1 MTSTLHRTRAERW
14 DWGAARGVCLRE
26 AQRILGTSASAEDA
40 AQEAVI
46 RAWRQRGA
54 CHAPERP
61 DPWIVT
67 IARREALRI
76 AARSGDQRELSEPPG
91 GGDHTDEAI
100 VGLTVR
106 QALATLDRE
115 ERRLLYA
122 RYWRDLPQ
130 EEIARRLGMPAGTVK
145 IRLHRLRHRLRQLLE
160 E

>member
-1 MTSTLHRTRAERW
+1 MSSTLPLTGAPPW
-14 DWGAARGVCLRE
+14 DWGAARCLCLHE
-26 AQRILGTSASAEDA
+26 AQRILGSSASAEDA

-54 CHAPERP
+54 CQAPERP
-61 DPWIVT
+61 EPWIIT

-76 AARSGDQRELSEPPG
+76 AARPGDQRDLSQPST
-91 GGDHTDEAI
+91 GGDNTDEAI

-106 QALATLDRE
+106 EALATLDNE
-115 ERRLLYA
+115 ERGLLYA

-145 IRLHRLRHRLRQLLE
+145 VRLHRLRQRLRPVLE